1 VATLRQ
7 LAGNSL
13 EYSLTWSVYRK
24 HEPYKCDWRT
34 DPCLIVIYSPQ
45 AVCKLIVGSQG
56 SPTLM
61 RGGAGDTFLIPA
73 GTSHKFDS
81 PACFIGGVCVHY
93 TLFNSL
99 DVLDLYDVPRI
110 VTGDDSTQIGHT
122 IRDLV
127 GLVGQN
133 ENAEGFSTDGKLDFV
148 DIAKEREIVF
158 RLLGQVLS
166 LSELRPRGL
175 ERLFILKK
183 LRHSLRY
190 IDDNLESKI
199 SVDSL
204 GELAGLSAHRFS
216 ALFKDVMHN
225 SPHQYIL
232 RKRVQKAM
240 ALLTSSEASIIQIAD
255 ELGFHDQPHFTK
267 LFKSVTGVSPT
278 HYRKNYRRRFGSPI
292 AT

>member
-1 VATLRQ
+1 MTTLRQ

-13 EYSLTWSVYRK
+13 EYILTWSVYQK
-24 HEPYKCDWRT
+24 HEPYKCDWRI
-34 DPCLIVIYSPQ
+34 DPSLVVIYSPQ
-45 AVCKLIVGSQG
+45 AVCKLIVGSQD
-56 SPTLM
+56 SPSVM
-61 RGGAGDTFLIPA
+61 RGEAGDTFLIPA

-81 PACFIGGVCVHY
+81 PTCFIGGVCVHY
-93 TLFNSL
+93 TLFNSI
-99 DVLDLYDVPRI
+99 DVLDLYNVPKI
-110 VTGDDSTQIGHT
+110 VSGHVSAQIGST
-122 IRDLV
+122 IKDLV
-127 GLVGQN
+127 DLIGQN
-133 ENAEGFSTDGKLDFV
+133 LDAEAFSTGGELDFV
-148 DIAKEREIVF
+148 GIAKEREIVF
-158 RLLGQVLS
+158 RLLGQILD

-190 IDDNLESKI
+190 IDDNLERKI

-216 ALFKDVMHN
+216 ALFKEVMDN

-240 ALLTSSEASIIQIAD
+240 ALLTSSESSIIQIAD
-255 ELGFHDQPHFTK
+255 DLGFHDQPHFTK

-278 HYRKNYRRRFGSPI
+278 YYRKNYRRRFGSPT